1 MPIMK
6 IYPLYDGVNMNFK
19 TILEACF
26 QVSLDSE
33 QKESSAILAQSL
45 LETNTTIKQLENY
58 LSESGIRAQ
67 CAVIEKEYLDKNF
80 SDDYLSYYGGC
91 FRDCPR
97 KCCRVH
103 FFNKC
108 YDEISMQKMLLLPEE
123 DVLRKF
129 KKSYLGFVVIRPIQK
144 AIVGRTCLV
153 PYPCKEK
160 ALESGRHYPAV
171 CKNDVS
177 FFGIKMAVECMPFQ
191 EQDCGTSACAT
202 CALWSSFCVSAKMF
216 GNKSLSPSAI
226 TTIAMEN
233 GYSVGTRF
241 PNRGLMAEEMVYAMR
256 RNGLEP
262 VIAHLKGCDKTELEY
277 LFPGFVYAYLNLGV
291 SVIAIIEDVS
301 GGGKHAVAVNGYN
314 LKDDNGEVLSAM
326 RIDKYYANDDQC
338 CPGARF
344 CPVTDNGTLRL
355 VAYHGSSISPKLHKT
370 YNLECLMVPLYHKIR
385 VTFNEIAEL
394 VLNANGILFFADLCC
409 RPCNKALLAALCK
422 TESFIEPFKG
432 LFVINDSTGI
442 DIKFDKI
449 PY

>member
-129 KKSYLGFVVIRPIQK
+129 KKSYLGFVIIRPIQK

-160 ALESGRHYPAV
+160 ALESG
-171 CKNDVS
+171 
-177 FFGIKMAVECMPFQ
+177 
-191 EQDCGTSACAT
+191 
-202 CALWSSFCVSAKMF
+202 
-216 GNKSLSPSAI
+216 
-226 TTIAMEN
+226 
-233 GYSVGTRF
+233 
-241 PNRGLMAEEMVYAMR
+241 
-256 RNGLEP
+256 
-262 VIAHLKGCDKTELEY
+262 
-277 LFPGFVYAYLNLGV
+277 
-291 SVIAIIEDVS
+291 
-301 GGGKHAVAVNGYN
+301 
-314 LKDDNGEVLSAM
+314 
-326 RIDKYYANDDQC
+326 
-338 CPGARF
+338 
-344 CPVTDNGTLRL
+344 
-355 VAYHGSSISPKLHKT
+355 
-370 YNLECLMVPLYHKIR
+370 
-385 VTFNEIAEL
+385 
-394 VLNANGILFFADLCC
+394 
-409 RPCNKALLAALCK
+409 
-422 TESFIEPFKG
+422 
-432 LFVINDSTGI
+432 
-442 DIKFDKI
+442 
-449 PY
+449 